1 MEKNQSL
8 SWLVKMAIRDSRRNR
23 SRLLL
28 FLSSITIGIAALV
41 AINSFGSNLSSDI
54 DRESKS
60 LLGADLVLEG
70 SEVPKANLQHLI
82 DSLPGQK
89 SNSASFISMVAL
101 PKQAQT
107 RLCFVKA
114 IEGEF
119 PLYGNLNTEPLVKSS
134 VLNQGQVA
142 LVDKSIFN
150 QYSLEVGDPIKI
162 GELEYN
168 VVAAL
173 NAIPGQAGISSA
185 IAPTIYIPKAN
196 LSATGLVQR
205 GSRIEYNYYFK
216 FQDGTVQPDSIDNQK
231 RGLFEENNYRST
243 TVSERQERLGRAYSN
258 LSTFLNLVGF
268 IALLLGC
275 LGVASAVHIYLKE
288 KRSTVAIL
296 RCLGASGQSSFY
308 IFLIQI
314 LFMGTLGSLAGVF
327 LGSLAQKLLPV
338 VLGNF
343 LPLENVSTAFSW
355 SSAALGLIT
364 GILISFLFALIPLR
378 KIKSISPLM
387 SLRASVTD
395 DNTRI
400 KSNWVYLL
408 IGLFIV
414 GFAFYQTGSIISALG
429 FTVGLLVALAIIAL
443 LAKLLIWSIKRFF
456 PKSWSYVARQGL
468 ANLFR
473 PNNQTMVLSIT
484 IGLGTTII
492 LSLFFIQELLLQQV
506 QISASGNQ
514 PNTIMFDIQPD
525 QIDSLEAMTLAK
537 GYPIIQK
544 VPIITTRVEEV
555 DEVDKKTNKA
565 LDREVRRP
573 RWVYSREFR
582 VTYRDTLADT
592 ETIIEGEWPKQ
603 PTSGK
608 VGISLS
614 ANVAEDFQAKI
625 GSTIRFNIQG
635 AIVETEVVAIREID
649 WNRLQTNFFVVFP
662 NGVLE
667 EAPQFSVIVTRVE
680 EDQEKSQ
687 YRNEVVAAFPNVS
700 IIDMTGILKSVDNI
714 LSKLSFVIQ
723 FMALFS
729 LLTGLM
735 VLINSVLLSKYQR
748 IKEAVLLRTLGASGR
763 QLLWINAWEY
773 LFLGLLAVGTGL
785 ILSLGAAW
793 LLAYFSFGLSF
804 HPSLLKPMLICF
816 GILVL
821 TLFIG
826 LFNIRQVL
834 RQSPLQTLREI

>member
-1 MEKNQSL
+1 MSENQNL
-8 SWLVKMAIRDSRRNR
+8 SWLIKMAIRDSRRNR

-41 AINSFGSNLSSDI
+41 AINSFGDNLSADI

-70 SEVPKANLQHLI
+70 SELPNSDLQHLI

-101 PKQAQT
+101 PKQEQT
-107 RLCFVKA
+107 RLCFIKA

-119 PLYGNLNTEPLVKSS
+119 PLYGNLNTEPLVTSD
-134 VLNQGQVA
+134 VLNQGQMA

-150 QYSLEVGDPIKI
+150 QYNLQAGDPIKI
-162 GELEYN
+162 GELEYT

-196 LSATGLVQR
+196 LNATGLVQR

-231 RGLFEENNYRST
+231 KALFAGNNYRST

-296 RCLGASGQSSFY
+296 RCLGASGKSSFY

-314 LFMGTLGSLAGVF
+314 LFMGTIGSFVGVI
-327 LGSLAQKLLPV
+327 LGSLAQKLLPI

-355 SSAALGLIT
+355 TSAALGMCT

-378 KIKSISPLM
+378 RIQSISPLA
-387 SLRASVTD
+387 SLRASVSD
-395 DNTRI
+395 DDSKI

-408 IGLFIV
+408 IGLFII
-414 GFAFYQTGSIISALG
+414 GFAFYQTGSIISAIG
-429 FTVGLLVALAIIAL
+429 FTLGLLVALGVIAL
-443 LAKLLIWSIKRFF
+443 LAKLLIWSIKHFF

-514 PNTIMFDIQPD
+514 PNTILFDIQPD
-525 QIDSLEAMTLAK
+525 QIDSLEQMTIAQ

-544 VPIITTRVEEV
+544 VPIITTRIEEV
-555 DEVDKKTNKA
+555 DEVDKKENRE
-565 LDREVRRP
+565 LDEEQRKP
-573 RWVYSREFR
+573 NWVYSREFR

-592 ETIIEGEWPKQ
+592 ETITEGEWPSN

-608 VGISLS
+608 IGISLS
-614 ANVAEDFQAKI
+614 ENVAEDFQASL
-625 GSTIRFNIQG
+625 GSTIQFNIQG
-635 AIVETEVVAIREID
+635 AIVETEVVAIRKID

-662 NGVLE
+662 TGILE
-667 EAPQFSVIVTRVE
+667 EAPQFSVIVTRLEVE
-680 EDQEKSQ
+680 EEKSK
-687 YRNEVVAAFPNVS
+687 YRNAIVAAFPNVS
-700 IIDMTGILKSVDNI
+700 IIDMTGILKSVDSI

-773 LFLGLLAVGTGL
+773 LFLGILAVSTGL

-793 LLAYFSFGLSF
+793 LLAYFSFDLSF
-804 HPSLLKPMLICF
+804 RPSLLQPILICG
-816 GILVL
+816 GILAL

-834 RQSPLQTLREI
+834 SQSPLQTIRDI